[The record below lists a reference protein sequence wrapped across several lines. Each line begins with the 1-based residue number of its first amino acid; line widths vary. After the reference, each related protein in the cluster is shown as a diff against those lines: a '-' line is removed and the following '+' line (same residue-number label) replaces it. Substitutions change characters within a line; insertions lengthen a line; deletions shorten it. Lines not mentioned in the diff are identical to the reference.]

1 MPCSNIPQVY
11 TEIFESKLREICE
24 VKRAYSDQAQ
34 PYPSQQPRQFEENN
48 RGHVSINT
56 STDDIAT
63 CTEVTVFQQSH
74 FDYEE
79 EENPCKL
86 RSEVMFYSS
95 SSPDHEVGFPLTN
108 QNVRLIKIYLHF
120 SSFISFT

>member
-11 TEIFESKLREICE
+11 TELFESKLREICE

-34 PYPSQQPRQFEENN
+34 TYPSQQPRRPEEKNVIVEEKDGNN
-48 RGHVSINT
+48 RGNVSINT

-74 FDYEE
+74 LDYEE

-86 RSEVMFYSS
+86 RSDVMFYSS
-95 SSPDHEVGFPLTN
+95 SSPDYEVGFPLTN
-108 QNVRLIKIYLHF
+108 QNVRDQ
-120 SSFISFT
+120 SD